1 MFFHLFYNSKFF
13 FSDTIESE
21 QKLLKTFIYG
31 TVLYIITHGFMHY
44 LTQNSIIKNYFWII
58 LSIDIITLGALFII
72 NDNGK
77 TTFNVNNESLDIKK
91 ITEFSPQPS
100 YTPPPPPQHQP
111 YIQPTQPQPSYIQPP
126 QPSYIQQHNH
136 NHHIFNQHNN
146 HNYKKKNNNNEV
158 NTIKET
164 QYKDNKYKLSNSN
177 INEFENFIN
186 TLQPDTK
193 KPNLNEISEIKNNIE
208 TKSLEKVNNVSHK
221 AESDLDFDLDEFTN
235 SI

>member
-100 YTPPPPPQHQP
+100 YTPPQPQHQRYIQPPQPQHQP
-111 YIQPTQPQPSYIQPP
+111 YIQPTQPSYIQPTQ
-126 QPSYIQQHNH
+126 QPSHIQPTQ
-136 NHHIFNQHNN
+136 QPQLQ
-146 HNYKKKNNNNEV
+146 KKNNNNEV